1 MRFREPCPVL
11 AAISDSMCGRVS
23 SAGRAIPAGRADE
36 SSVASDNRW
45 ISQCSTEKA
54 PVSPAIPLL
63 RQRAILPIS
72 IRQSYADTS
81 AELQA
86 QTLFELLIFQNGLCN
101 GRF

>member
-1 MRFREPCPVL
+1 MRFREPCLVL
-11 AAISDSMCGRVS
+11 GAKFDSMCRRVS
-23 SAGRAIPAGRADE
+23 AAGRAIPAGRADE

-45 ISQCSTEKA
+45 ILQCSAEKA

-63 RQRAILPIS
+63 RQLSVLPIS

-86 QTLFELLIFQNGLCN
+86 QTFF
-101 GRF
+101 